1 MEHSHFY
8 VPYRATRWCRGR
20 NYVVPEDFKTVAV
33 PVLAHRLTMQI
44 GADDGRAAES
54 VIEEILNR
62 IDLPTENWSGR

>member
-8 VPYRATRWCRGR
+8 VPYRATRWCRDETTLCR
-20 NYVVPEDFKTVAV
+20 RTSRPWLFRYS
-33 PVLAHRLTMQI
+33 HRLTMQI

>member
-8 VPYRATRWCRGR
+8 VPYRATRWCRDETT
-20 NYVVPEDFKTVAV
+20 VPEDFKTVAV

-62 IDLPTENWSGR
+62 IGLPTENWSGR